1 MNINNEKSFIDT
13 DYTEINHSKNM
24 NYYSLEDIANILNID
39 KPTVVF
45 WCKKFSD
52 LLKIQS
58 IGEYQLFDDIDVQNL
73 KKIRRLNI
81 DKDLSIED
89 TRKYLNEHEDSLV
102 VRKNILPEQSI
113 LPILVQILKSQDKKI
128 NTMSDALEKINTKLD
143 NMNIQNQSI
152 IENQKKITEGKEE
165 ENLNI
170 EEIKKIAESLDK
182 KINSSNLKN
191 QEKNEKLVKE
201 IEYLS
206 GEITSRKQRN
216 KKEGILNSIKN
227 FFGP

>member
-1 MNINNEKSFIDT
+1 MNNGKSFIDT
-13 DYTEINHSKNM
+13 DYTEVNHSKNM
-24 NYYSLEDIANILNID
+24 NYYSLEDTANILNID
-39 KPTVVF
+39 KPTVIF

-58 IGEYQLFDDIDVQNL
+58 IGEYQLFDDIDIQNL
-73 KKIRRLNI
+73 KRIRILNI

-227 FFGP
+227 FFGS